1 MSTDVTIQTRL
12 NAQQANAYLRWLTA
26 QYEQLMAA
34 CWYDDRYR
42 YTPAGLRGPKI
53 MQDHP
58 HIAGLN
64 RTMRELVKQLKA
76 LGQLDVR
83 EVRK

>member
-1 MSTDVTIQTRL
+1 MSTDVSIHIQL
-12 NAQQANAYLRWLTA
+12 KPAQADAYLRWLTS

-42 YTPAGLRGPKI
+42 FTPQGERGPKI
-53 MQDHP
+53 LRDHP

-64 RTMRELVKQLKA
+64 RTMRELVKARQGAKA
-76 LGQLDVR
+76 
-83 EVRK
+83 

>member
-1 MSTDVTIQTRL
+1 MSTDVSIHIQL
-12 NAQQANAYLRWLTA
+12 KPAQAEAYLRWLTS

-42 YTPAGLRGPKI
+42 YTPQGLRGPKI
-53 MQDHP
+53 LRDHP

-64 RTMRELVKQLKA
+64 RTMRELVKARPGAKA
-76 LGQLDVR
+76 
-83 EVRK
+83 